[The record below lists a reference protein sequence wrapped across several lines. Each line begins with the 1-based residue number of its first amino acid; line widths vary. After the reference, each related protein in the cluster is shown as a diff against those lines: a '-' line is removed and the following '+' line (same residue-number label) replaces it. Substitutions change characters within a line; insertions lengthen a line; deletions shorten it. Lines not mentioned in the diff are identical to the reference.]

1 MPTPSSRSLAIGLF
15 FLALVF
21 HAAVAWQDFSVL
33 AQNGFL
39 YDDSFYAFKIARNI
53 ASGQGVTFDGIHATN
68 GFQPLYVLILVP
80 VFWLSG
86 SNLINPVYVAL
97 TLSALL
103 TALTAL
109 LLFAIV
115 RRYTGR
121 AAAALVTFLWTMSPV
136 VTRQAANGLET
147 SLALF
152 IFAAS
157 VYFYLTRI
165 RCVDSPSRGAFIHMG
180 LLIGFA
186 ALARIDELIL
196 GLVILLDYLLL
207 VRRRRT
213 PAFGNVVTAVAIAL
227 VVYSPWLAY
236 NVKTTGNLYQESGT
250 ATRYLSLAYAPFSEI
265 DSGEALGG
273 KPNAAF
279 LLRNV
284 RHSFSVLKLAP
295 PVHPAFRSIERTD
308 MALGSTGIIER
319 IGSGFGLLVLA
330 GFLFVVLKRRRWLPA
345 GVEEVRFL
353 LWFSALLIA
362 SYSMVV
368 FGGFF
373 FIRYYYPVYFVLCI
387 YAAFFVEAA
396 LCRLPAFTPTF
407 RRLAIGA
414 AALYGAALLFMAY
427 TSAYR
432 STVVYPFYDVARWVD
447 EHTASHETIG
457 VFQGGAVGYLSHR
470 RVINLDG
477 KVNGDALDALRAN
490 RLSEYLT
497 DEGIDV
503 IMDNE
508 KVLNL
513 FIGNGELER
522 GLRVHYNPIMSA
534 SNGGVPG
541 WAAYRV
547 VPVRATSGGTLSSPQ
562 NPSGNR

>member
-1 MPTPSSRSLAIGLF
+1 MPTPTSRSLAIGLF

-21 HAAVAWQDFSVL
+21 HTSVVWQDFSIL

-39 YDDSFYAFKIARNI
+39 YDDSFYAFKIAQNI
-53 ASGQGVTFDGIHATN
+53 ANGQGVTFDGTHATN

-86 SNLINPVYVAL
+86 SNLVAPVYVAL

-109 LLFAIV
+109 FLFAIV
-115 RRYTGR
+115 RRYTGKTT
-121 AAAALVTFLWTMSPV
+121 AAIVTFFWAMSPV

-152 IFAAS
+152 FFAAS

-165 RCVDSPSRGAFIHMG
+165 RCADSPSRGAFIRMG
-180 LLIGFA
+180 LLVGLA

-207 VRRRRT
+207 VRRRQTR
-213 PAFGNVVTAVAIAL
+213 AFGNVFAAIAVAI

-236 NVKTTGNLYQESGT
+236 NVKVTGSPYQESGT
-250 ATRYLSLAYAPFSEI
+250 ATRYLSLAYAPFYEI
-265 DSGEALGG
+265 DTGEAVRGE
-273 KPNAAF
+273 PNAAF
-279 LLRNV
+279 LWRNV

-295 PVHPAFRSIERTD
+295 PVHPAFRSIERAD
-308 MALGSTGIIER
+308 MALGSAGVVER
-319 IGSGFGLLVLA
+319 IGSGVGLLVLA

-345 GVEEVRFL
+345 GIVEVRFL
-353 LWFSALLIA
+353 LWFCALLVA
-362 SYSMVV
+362 SYSLVV
-368 FGGFF
+368 FGAFF
-373 FIRYYYPVYFVLCI
+373 FIRYYYPIYFVLCI

-396 LCRLPAFTPTF
+396 LRRLPAFTPTF
-407 RRLAIGA
+407 RKLAIGA
-414 AALYGAALLFMAY
+414 VALYGAALLSMAY

-432 STVVYPFYDVARWVD
+432 STAVYPFYDVARWVD
-447 EHTASHETIG
+447 EHTAPHETIG

-477 KVNGDALDALRAN
+477 KVNGGALDALRSD
-490 RLSEYLT
+490 RLSEYLA

-503 IMDNE
+503 LMDNA
-508 KVLNL
+508 KVLKL
-513 FIGNGELER
+513 FIGTEELER
-522 GLRVHYNPIMSA
+522 GLRVHYNPIMHGSQ
-534 SNGGVPG
+534 GGVPG
-541 WAAYRV
+541 WAAYRL
-547 VPVRATSGGTLSSPQ
+547 VPDRSTTGATLSSPQ